1 MSTTYVFTGRTRAG
15 EAVGGERVAETVDA
29 AVAALRRDHILVTK
43 IQEVKA
49 TRGSTE
55 RRPGRLGKA
64 VGTKTLAVFT
74 RQFSVMIDAGL
85 PLVECLGILSRQEDD
100 PNFGETVTAV
110 RDTVEGGS
118 SLAEAMSQHPR
129 TFAPLY
135 TSMVEAGEAGGVL
148 DTILA
153 RLATF
158 IEKSVKL
165 RAQVRSAMM
174 YPTAVLVIAALVVA
188 AILWQVIPTFASLFD
203 GLGAALPA
211 PTRFVIWVSESFLA
225 LLPVMAVGVGTL
237 SFGLLRFYR
246 THRGR
251 RVLDG
256 LLIRSPILGVVL
268 RKVAVARFCRTLAT
282 LLGSGVPILEG
293 LEITAGT
300 AGNAVVEDA
309 VMTARDAIEAGESVA
324 APLRETGIFPPMVT
338 QMVHIGETTGAL
350 DVMLE
355 KIAEFYEDEVDSAV
369 SGMLALLEPI
379 MIACL
384 GVVVGCIV
392 VAMYLPIFDLIGRM
406 AG

>member
-1 MSTTYVFTGRTRAG
+1 
-15 EAVGGERVAETVDA
+15 
-29 AVAALRRDHILVTK
+29 
-43 IQEVKA
+43 
-49 TRGSTE
+49 
-55 RRPGRLGKA
+55 
-64 VGTKTLAVFT
+64 
-74 RQFSVMIDAGL
+74 MIDAGL

-129 TFAPLY
+129 TFDSLY

-148 DTILA
+148 DTIFA

-158 IEKSVKL
+158 IEKNVKL
-165 RAQVRSAMM
+165 RSQVRSAMM

-211 PTRFVIWVSESFLA
+211 PTRFVIWVSDSFLA
-225 LLPVMAVGVGTL
+225 LLPVMAVGVGML

-251 RVLDG
+251 RALDG
-256 LLIRSPILGVVL
+256 LLIRSPVLGVVI

-384 GVVVGCIV
+384 GVVVGGIV
-392 VAMYLPIFDLIGRM
+392 VAMYLPIFDLIVRM